1 MFFLKTTIRALLLTS
16 SVTFLGNC
24 NGNTEKSN
32 MPLLLAGILASS
44 SLPGI
49 HFKAMAGSSLLQCGK
64 DISGHAAFKTNA
76 TESFSEG
83 IVRTFHIAEIMP
95 ISLKDLRLY
104 VSNLT
109 LIEADGSETK
119 PTLTADGK
127 WQNTFVTLL
136 DFENL
141 SGDCIGTTDMN
152 SLIKIPLPNKL
163 YKGIRFEVGVP
174 EEFNHQNPALA
185 NSPLNVSGL
194 AWSWAMGYR
203 FLVAEFVSHDPTA
216 NGNTAVFHLG
226 SGGCSMSAPYAC
238 SRPNRAVIDLQPAG
252 GYNPMTQ
259 SVKLDL
265 KALVNGWDIRSGN
278 VSCHSE
284 SSASCVSLFANLG
297 IDPST
302 GNLSGTQSVFSIS
315 NE

>member
-1 MFFLKTTIRALLLTS
+1 
-16 SVTFLGNC
+16 
-24 NGNTEKSN
+24 
-32 MPLLLAGILASS
+32 MPWLLAGLLASGP
-44 SLPGI
+44 LPGI
-49 HFKAMAGSSLLQCGK
+49 RFKAMAGSSLIECGK
-64 DISGHAAFKTNA
+64 DISGHALFRTTGTK
-76 TESFSEG
+76 SVSEG
-83 IVRTFHIAEIMP
+83 IGPTYHIAEIMP

-119 PTLTADGK
+119 PVFTADGK
-127 WQNTFVTLL
+127 WQNSSVALL

-141 SGDCIGTTDMN
+141 SGDCTGTSDTN
-152 SLIKIPLPNKL
+152 SLVKITIPNKL

-194 AWSWAMGYR
+194 AWGWAMGYR
-203 FLVAEFVSHDPTA
+203 FLIAEFVSHDPTA

-238 SRPNRAVIDLQPAG
+238 ARPNRAVIDLQPAG
-252 GYNPMTQ
+252 GYNPSTQ

-265 KALVNGWDIRSGN
+265 KALVNGWDIRSGSI
-278 VSCHSE
+278 SCHSE
-284 SSASCVSLFANLG
+284 SAMTCASPFTNLG
-297 IDPST
+297 IDFST
-302 GNLSGTQSVFSIS
+302 GNLSGIQSVFSIS

>member
-1 MFFLKTTIRALLLTS
+1 
-16 SVTFLGNC
+16 
-24 NGNTEKSN
+24 

-44 SLPGI
+44 PPPGI
-49 HFKAMAGSSLLQCGK
+49 RFKAMAGASPLQCGK
-64 DISGHAAFKTNA
+64 DITGHSAFRTTG

-109 LIEADGSETK
+109 LLEADGSETK
-119 PTLTADGK
+119 PASIADGK
-127 WQNTFVTLL
+127 WQNGSVTLL
-136 DFENL
+136 DFEDH
-141 SGDCIGTTDMN
+141 SGDCTGTSDTN
-152 SLIKIPLPNKL
+152 SLIKVPLPNKL

-174 EEFNHQNPALA
+174 EEFNHQNQALA

-194 AWSWAMGYR
+194 AWGWAMGYR

-226 SGGCSMSAPYAC
+226 SGGCFMSAPYAC
-238 SRPNRAVIDLQPAG
+238 SRPNRAVIDLEPPG

-265 KALVNGWDIRSGN
+265 KALVNGWDIRAGS

-284 SSASCVSLFANLG
+284 NATTCASPFANLG
-297 IDPST
+297 IDFST